1 MFEEVIRFKAFVD
14 RVMLNNGRLYKEG
27 VLEEYKNDEVIKQFL
42 YFIFNSF
49 IVTGIKRA
57 KLEKEIS
64 VNPLDITFRNFVEF
78 SQFIIKNNTGSDVV
92 VKTVQREL
100 NRFQGEDR
108 AFFENVILR
117 EFNIG
122 IGRSSTNKIFG
133 DDFVPKFEVMLAE
146 KYTDYVEFVD
156 GKEFIITLK
165 LDGNRCVAIYDAD
178 GGIDLK
184 TRQGLDYE
192 GLDHIAEDI
201 RLHMQ
206 PGFVYD
212 GELIATA
219 ENADLSTGELY
230 RFTTGL
236 LHREVE
242 DKTAIKFFIFDSLT
256 VDEFKAGK
264 SKTGALER
272 KNRVATLLSGGARYL
287 VNVPIL
293 YRGKD
298 ASVIQRML
306 DEVTNAGGE
315 GIMIN
320 IASAPYECKRVKTL
334 LKCKK
339 FNTAD
344 VFVESVE
351 EGSKSFKGIMG
362 QIKVKFIY
370 QGKEQTS
377 YVGSGF
383 SLEERKLYWE
393 HPELLIGKVVE
404 VGYFEVSQ
412 NDKTKEYSLRFPTWK
427 SIIRTDKTELSELN
441 L

>member
-1 MFEEVIRFKAFVD
+1 MVE
-14 RVMLNNGRLYKEG
+14 NGRLYKES
-27 VLEEYKNDEVIKQFL
+27 VLEEYKDDENVKQFL

-57 KLEKEIS
+57 KLEKEIT
-64 VNPLDITFRNFVEF
+64 VDPLDVKFNNFTEL
-78 SQFIIKNNTGSDVV
+78 SQFIIRNNTGSDVV

-100 NRFQGEDR
+100 NNFRDEYRD
-108 AFFENVILR
+108 FFASIILR

-122 IGRSSTNKIFG
+122 IGRTSINKVFG
-133 DDFVPKFEVMLAE
+133 KDFIPKFEVMLAE
-146 KYTDYVEFVD
+146 KYTDFSHLVE
-156 GKEFIITLK
+156 GKEYIITLK
-165 LDGNRCVAIYDAD
+165 LDGNRCVAFYDTD
-178 GGIDLK
+178 GGVELK

-192 GLDHIAEDI
+192 GLDHIVEDI
-201 RLHMQ
+201 RLHMR

-219 ENADLSTGELY
+219 SEDLSTGELY

-256 VDEFKAGK
+256 TQEFKDGK
-264 SKTGALER
+264 SKDGALVR
-272 KNRVATLLSGGARYL
+272 KNRVAELLKDGATYL

-293 YRGKD
+293 YHGTD
-298 ASVIQRML
+298 TTVIQRML

-320 IASAPYECKRVKTL
+320 IADAPYECKRVRTL

-344 VFVESVE
+344 VLVDSVE

-370 QGKEQTS
+370 QGTEQTS

-393 HPELLIGKVVE
+393 HPDLLIGRVVE
-404 VGYFEVSQ
+404 IGYFEVSQ

-427 SIIRTDKTELSELN
+427 GIIRNDKSELSDLN
-441 L
+441 I